1 MDQQLDIYANVE
13 GPSDTDWKWTRER
26 KQSENIYANEDEI
39 DITGPALSVKSN
51 SQWEMEM
58 IQLQTSYNNL
68 TEERDQLQTSYNNL
82 VQERNQLQK
91 RFEDMAKEK
100 DYLWEKLQDLNRQ
113 QGWVYFSGSFYYISS
128 LEKSWQD
135 SRYDCLQR
143 GADLVII
150 NSREEQE
157 FTRRFQKTVWIG
169 LTDSATE
176 GWWKWVDGTPLTT
189 SYWAQS
195 EPNGVPIRDEDCA
208 EIKMY
213 HLENSWND
221 ESCDHQRFWIC
232 ESKWV

>member
-39 DITGPALSVKSN
+39 DITGPALSGT
-51 SQWEMEM
+51 
-58 IQLQTSYNNL
+58 QLQTSYNNL

-100 DYLWEKLQDLNRQ
+100 DYLWEN
-113 QGWVYFSGSFYYISS
+113 GSFYYISS

-150 NSREEQE
+150 NSREEQVR

-189 SYWAQS
+189 SGGHSLYPAAIW
-195 EPNGVPIRDEDCA
+195 EYCG
-208 EIKMY
+208 
-213 HLENSWND
+213 L
-221 ESCDHQRFWIC
+221 RFLKLNTWTGYLRLG
-232 ESKWV
+232 